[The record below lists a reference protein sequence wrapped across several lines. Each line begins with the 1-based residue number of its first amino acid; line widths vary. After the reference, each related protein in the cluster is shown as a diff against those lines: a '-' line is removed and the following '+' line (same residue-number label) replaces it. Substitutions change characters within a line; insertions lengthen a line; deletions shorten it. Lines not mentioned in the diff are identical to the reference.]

1 MNLIELAPCF
11 DAGSSV
17 AVIVLWCLVPGG
29 KTGSGGGLLRILVR
43 PEWVFPL
50 ERFVFSRTPPGFRRW
65 GQTMTTPF
73 LPVLDP
79 LAAFVDVGSE
89 QMFVSLAGGP
99 PEVFG
104 TVTHELHRLRDW
116 LQERKVKSVAMEA
129 TGVYWL
135 PLYGVLEAAG
145 FKVVMVN
152 GKQTRNLPGR
162 KTDMKDCQWGA
173 TLHAHGLLQAGFV
186 PPAQIRRLQDYLRL
200 RADHLV
206 SAAAN
211 VQHQQ
216 KALERMNV
224 KLHDVISSLVGTS
237 GSKVIAAILAGERN
251 PDRLLALCD
260 VQIQKKKAERVKESL
275 RGTWAEEHLFALRQA
290 VENWEH
296 YQRQIAACDQR
307 IEAVLREINGP
318 DQPANPPPPIASSKR
333 AGANAPEIDDLHS
346 LLVKLCGGKDLTVL
360 PAHTD
365 YSLLQL
371 IGEVGTD
378 LTQWATEKHFTAWA
392 GLAPGSHQSGK
403 RKGSVRRKRNRA
415 GRLFCVMARSLARS
429 KHIAL
434 GGFYR
439 RMAARRGGLVANIAL
454 GRKLAVLFWRVMV
467 KGLSFAE
474 AGLKAYEEQVL
485 ETKRRALCRL
495 AKQLGRVVMPSLAEM
510 QTKPA

>member
-1 MNLIELAPCF
+1 
-11 DAGSSV
+11 
-17 AVIVLWCLVPGG
+17 
-29 KTGSGGGLLRILVR
+29 
-43 PEWVFPL
+43 
-50 ERFVFSRTPPGFRRW
+50 
-65 GQTMTTPF
+65 MTTTPV
-73 LPVLDP
+73 LAVLDP

-89 QMFVSLAGGP
+89 HMHVSIAGGP

-104 TVTHELHRLRDW
+104 TFTTELHRLRDW
-116 LQERKVKSVAMEA
+116 LKERGVKSVAMEA

-145 FKVVMVN
+145 FKVSMVN

-186 PPAQIRRLQDYLRL
+186 PSAQIRRLQDYLRL
-200 RADHLV
+200 RADHLT
-206 SAAAN
+206 SAAAC

-224 KLHDVISSLVGTS
+224 KLHDVISSLVGAS
-237 GSKVIAAILAGERN
+237 GLRVIEAILAGERD
-251 PDRLLALCD
+251 PERLLGLCD
-260 VQIQKKKAERVKESL
+260 VRVQNKKADRIRESL

-290 VENWEH
+290 VENWQH
-296 YQRQIAACDQR
+296 YQRQIAACDRQM
-307 IEAVLREINGP
+307 EAVLREMSGP
-318 DQPANPPPPIASSKR
+318 DQPEGREVKTSAKR
-333 AGANAPEIDDLHS
+333 TGVNAPQIEGLHQ
-346 LLVKLCGGKDLTVL
+346 LLARLCGGKDLTVL

-378 LTQWATEKHFTAWA
+378 LSQWPTEKHFTAWL
-392 GLAPGSHQSGK
+392 GVAPGSHQSGK
-403 RKGSVRRKRNRA
+403 RQGSVRRKRSRA
-415 GRLFCVMARSLARS
+415 GRLFCMMARSLARS
-429 KHIAL
+429 KNIAL

-439 RMAARRGGLVANIAL
+439 RLAARRGGLVANLAL
-454 GRKLAVLFWRVMV
+454 ARKLAVLFWRVMV
-467 KGLSFAE
+467 KGLTYAE

-495 AKQLGRVVMPSLAEM
+495 AKQLGQVVLPSLSQL
-510 QTKPA
+510 QTAQS

>member
-1 MNLIELAPCF
+1 
-11 DAGSSV
+11 
-17 AVIVLWCLVPGG
+17 
-29 KTGSGGGLLRILVR
+29 
-43 PEWVFPL
+43 L
-50 ERFVFSRTPPGFRRW
+50 ERFIFSERH
-65 GQTMTTPF
+65 QASVAILHKMMTTNNS
-73 LPVLDP
+73 LAVVDP

-89 QMFVSLAGGP
+89 WMHVSIAGGT

-104 TVTHELHRLRDW
+104 TFTVELHRLRDW
-116 LQERKVKSVAMEA
+116 LKERRVKSVAMEA

-135 PLYGVLEAAG
+135 PLYGVLEAADL
-145 FKVVMVN
+145 KVCMVN

-200 RADHLV
+200 RGDHLTC
-206 SAAAN
+206 AATC

-224 KLHDVISSLVGTS
+224 KLHDVISSLVSES
-237 GSKVIAAILAGERN
+237 GIRVIEAILAGERD
-251 PDRLLALCD
+251 PDQLLALCD
-260 VQIQKKKAERVKESL
+260 KRIQNKKAQRVKESL
-275 RGTWAEEHLFALRQA
+275 RGTWAEEHLFALGQA
-290 VENWEH
+290 VENWQH
-296 YQRQIAACDQR
+296 YQRQIAACDKQ
-307 IEAVLREINGP
+307 IEVVLRQINGP
-318 DQPANPPPPIASSKR
+318 TEKNSSEAKTKSLKR
-333 AGANAPEIDDLHS
+333 GGINAPQIEDLHQ
-346 LLVKLCGGKDLTVL
+346 LLCKLCGGKDLTVL

-365 YSLLQL
+365 YSLLLL

-378 LTQWATEKHFTAWA
+378 LGSWKTEQHFTSWL

-415 GRLFCVMARSLARS
+415 GRLFCMMARSLAQS
-429 KHIAL
+429 KNIAL

-439 RMAARRGGLVANIAL
+439 RMATRRGGLIANFAL
-454 GRKLAVLFWRVMV
+454 ARKLAELFWRVMA
-467 KGLSFAE
+467 KGLEYAE

-495 AKQLGRVVMPSLAEM
+495 AKQLGRVVLPSLSEL
-510 QTKPA
+510 QTPQP

>member
-1 MNLIELAPCF
+1 LSFPERCRAFNAAFNLKEDMTATPVLA
-11 DAGSSV
+11 
-17 AVIVLWCLVPGG
+17 
-29 KTGSGGGLLRILVR
+29 
-43 PEWVFPL
+43 
-50 ERFVFSRTPPGFRRW
+50 
-65 GQTMTTPF
+65 
-73 LPVLDP
+73 VLDP

-89 QMFVSLAGGP
+89 HLHVSIAGGP

-104 TVTHELHRLRDW
+104 TVTSELHRLRDW
-116 LQERKVKSVAMEA
+116 LKERQVQSVAMEA

-145 FKVVMVN
+145 FKVSMVN

-162 KTDMKDCQWGA
+162 KTDMKDSQWGA

-200 RADHLV
+200 RADHLT
-206 SAAAN
+206 SAAAC

-224 KLHDVISSLVGTS
+224 KLHDVISSLVGES
-237 GSKVIAAILAGERN
+237 GIRVIEAILAGERD

-260 VQIQKKKAERVKESL
+260 VRIKNKKAERVKESL

-290 VENWEH
+290 VENWQH
-296 YQRQIAACDQR
+296 YQRQIAACDRQM
-307 IEAVLREINGP
+307 EAVLREISGP
-318 DQPANPPPPIASSKR
+318 DQPGEKGVKTSTVKR
-333 AGANAPEIDDLHS
+333 TGVNAPQIEDLHQ
-346 LLVKLCGGKDLTVL
+346 LLAKLCGGKDLTVL

-371 IGEVGTD
+371 IGEVGVD
-378 LTQWATEKHFTAWA
+378 LGQWPTEQHFTAWL

-403 RKGSVRRKRNRA
+403 RVGSVRRKRNRA
-415 GRLFCVMARSLARS
+415 GRLFCMMARSLARS
-429 KHIAL
+429 KNIAL

-439 RMAARRGGLVANIAL
+439 RMAARRGGLVANLAL
-454 GRKLAVLFWRVMV
+454 ARKLAALFWRVMV
-467 KGLSFAE
+467 KGLDYAE

-495 AKQLGRVVMPSLAEM
+495 AKQLGRVVLPSLAEL
-510 QTKPA
+510 QTAES

>member
-1 MNLIELAPCF
+1 MTSHVSLAVVDC
-11 DAGSSV
+11 
-17 AVIVLWCLVPGG
+17 
-29 KTGSGGGLLRILVR
+29 
-43 PEWVFPL
+43 
-50 ERFVFSRTPPGFRRW
+50 
-65 GQTMTTPF
+65 
-73 LPVLDP
+73 

-89 QMFVSLAGGP
+89 QMHVSIAGGP

-104 TVTHELHRLRDW
+104 TFTTELHRLRDW
-116 LQERKVKSVAMEA
+116 LKERGVKSVAMEA

-145 FKVVMVN
+145 FKVSMVN

-173 TLHAHGLLQAGFV
+173 TLHAHGLLQPGFV

-200 RADHLV
+200 RSDHLT
-206 SAAAN
+206 SAAAC

-224 KLHDVISSLVGTS
+224 KLHDVISSLVGES
-237 GSKVIAAILAGERN
+237 GIRVIQAILGGERD
-251 PDRLLALCD
+251 PGRLLALCD
-260 VQIQKKKAERVKESL
+260 QRIQKKKAERVKESL

-296 YQRQIAACDQR
+296 YQRQIAACDQQ
-307 IEAVLREINGP
+307 IQAVLLQISGP
-318 DQPANPPPPIASSKR
+318 EEQGSGPAAKSKPLKR
-333 AGANAPEIDDLHS
+333 GGINAPQIEDLHQI
-346 LLVKLCGGKDLTVL
+346 LCRLCGGKDLTIL

-378 LTQWATEKHFTAWA
+378 LSAWPTEQHFTAWL

-403 RKGSVRRKRNRA
+403 RKGSVRRKRNRG
-415 GRLFCVMARSLARS
+415 GRLFCMMARSLAQS
-429 KHIAL
+429 KNIAL

-439 RMAARRGGLVANIAL
+439 RMAARRGGLIANIAL
-454 GRKLAVLFWRVMV
+454 ARKLAQLFWRVMV
-467 KGLSFAE
+467 KGLDYAE
-474 AGLKAYEEQVL
+474 AGLQAYEEQVL
-485 ETKRRALCRL
+485 ETKRRTLCRL
-495 AKQLGRVVMPSLAEM
+495 AKQLGRVVLPSLAEV
-510 QTKPA
+510 QTPKP